1 MGRKAPQNKNTLKQ
15 DSKKEKSNK
24 MFEYPED
31 LKYTNSHEYIRLED
45 DIATVGI
52 TAFAIDQ
59 LGDIVFLDLP
69 TVGTKVEKGQT
80 FGTIESVKA
89 VEDIYSPV
97 TGTVIEANTDLIDE
111 PENIT
116 QDPYGASW
124 LLKVSIE
131 NKDELGDTM
140 SAHEYRDKVEGS

>member
-1 MGRKAPQNKNTLKQ
+1 
-15 DSKKEKSNK
+15 

-45 DIATVGI
+45 DLATVGI

-69 TVGTKVEKGQT
+69 EVGTRVEKGQT

-97 TGTVIEANTDLIDE
+97 TGTVIEANTALVDE
-111 PENIT
+111 PEIIGN
-116 QDPYGASW
+116 DPYGVSW
-124 LLKVSIE
+124 LLKVNIE
-131 NKDELGDTM
+131 NLEELSDTM
-140 SAHEYRDKVEGS
+140 SASEYCDKVEG

>member
-1 MGRKAPQNKNTLKQ
+1 
-15 DSKKEKSNK
+15 

-45 DIATVGI
+45 DTAIVGI

-69 TVGTKVEKGQT
+69 EVGTRVEKGQT

-89 VEDIYSPV
+89 VEDIYSPI
-97 TGTVIEANTDLIDE
+97 TGTVMEANTGLVDE
-111 PENIT
+111 PENIGN
-116 QDPYGASW
+116 DPYGASW
-124 LLKVSIE
+124 LLKVNLEDVS
-131 NKDELGDTM
+131 ELDGTM
-140 SAHEYRDKVEGS
+140 SASEYRSKVEGQ

>member
-1 MGRKAPQNKNTLKQ
+1 
-15 DSKKEKSNK
+15 
-24 MFEYPED
+24 MFDYPED
-31 LKYTNSHEYIRLED
+31 LKYTNSHEYIRLKD

-59 LGDIVFLDLP
+59 LGDIVFLDSP
-69 TVGTKVEKGQT
+69 EVGTRVEKGQT

-97 TGTVIEANTDLIDE
+97 TGTVIEANTALVDE

-116 QDPYGASW
+116 QDPYGVSW
-124 LLKVSIE
+124 LLKVSLE
-131 NKDELGDTM
+131 NISELSDTM
-140 SAHEYRDKVEGS
+140 SASEYRDKVEGN

>member
-1 MGRKAPQNKNTLKQ
+1 
-15 DSKKEKSNK
+15 
-24 MFEYPED
+24 MFEYPDD

-45 DIATVGI
+45 DTATVGI

-69 TVGTKVEKGQT
+69 EVGTRVEKGQT

-97 TGTVIEANTDLIDE
+97 TGTVMESNTSLVDE
-111 PENIT
+111 PEIIGK
-116 QDPYGASW
+116 DPYGASW
-124 LLKVSIE
+124 LLKVNIE
-131 NKDELGDTM
+131 DVGELDGTM
-140 SAHEYRDKVEGS
+140 SASEYRSKVEGS

>member
-1 MGRKAPQNKNTLKQ
+1 
-15 DSKKEKSNK
+15 
-24 MFEYPED
+24 MFEYPDD

-45 DIATVGI
+45 DTATVGI

-69 TVGTKVEKGQT
+69 EVGTRVEKGQT

-97 TGTVIEANTDLIDE
+97 TGTVMESNTALVDE
-111 PENIT
+111 PEIIGN
-116 QDPYGASW
+116 DPYGASW
-124 LLKVSIE
+124 LLKVNIE
-131 NKDELGDTM
+131 DVGELDGTM
-140 SAHEYRDKVEGS
+140 SASEYRSKVEGS

>member
-1 MGRKAPQNKNTLKQ
+1 
-15 DSKKEKSNK
+15 
-24 MFEYPED
+24 MFEYPDD

-45 DIATVGI
+45 DTATVGI

-69 TVGTKVEKGQT
+69 EVGTRVEKGQT

-97 TGTVIEANTDLIDE
+97 TGTVMESNMALVDE
-111 PENIT
+111 PEIIGK
-116 QDPYGASW
+116 DPYGASW
-124 LLKVSIE
+124 LLKVNIE
-131 NKDELGDTM
+131 DVGELDGTM
-140 SAHEYRDKVEGS
+140 SASEYRSKVEGS

>member
-1 MGRKAPQNKNTLKQ
+1 
-15 DSKKEKSNK
+15 
-24 MFEYPED
+24 MFEYPDD

-45 DIATVGI
+45 DTATVGI

-69 TVGTKVEKGQT
+69 EVGTRVEKGQT

-97 TGTVIEANTDLIDE
+97 TGTVMESNTALVDD
-111 PENIT
+111 PEIIGN
-116 QDPYGASW
+116 DPYGASW
-124 LLKVSIE
+124 LLKVNIE
-131 NKDELGDTM
+131 DAAELAGTM
-140 SAHEYRDKVEGS
+140 SASEYRSKVEGS

>member
-1 MGRKAPQNKNTLKQ
+1 
-15 DSKKEKSNK
+15 
-24 MFEYPED
+24 MFTYPED

-45 DIATVGI
+45 DVATVGI

-69 TVGTKVEKGQT
+69 EVGTRVEKGQT

-97 TGTVIEANTDLIDE
+97 TGTVIEANTSLVGE
-111 PENIT
+111 PEVIGN
-116 QDPYGASW
+116 DPYGASW
-124 LLKVSIE
+124 LLKVNIE
-131 NKDELGDTM
+131 NLEELSDTM
-140 SAHEYRDKVEGS
+140 SASEYRDKVEG

>member
-1 MGRKAPQNKNTLKQ
+1 
-15 DSKKEKSNK
+15 
-24 MFEYPED
+24 MFEYPKD

-45 DIATVGI
+45 NIATIGI

-59 LGDIVFLDLP
+59 LGDVVFLDLP
-69 TVGTKVEKGQT
+69 EVGAKVEKGQT

-97 TGTVIEANTDLIDE
+97 TGTVIESNTGLVDE
-111 PENIT
+111 PENISA
-116 QDPYGASW
+116 DPYGAAW

-131 NKDELGDTM
+131 DESELNETL
-140 SAHEYRDKVEGS
+140 SASEYSEKVEGK

>member
-1 MGRKAPQNKNTLKQ
+1 
-15 DSKKEKSNK
+15 

-31 LKYTNSHEYIRLED
+31 LKYTNSHEYIRLYENV
-45 DIATVGI
+45 ATIGI

-69 TVGTKVEKGQT
+69 EVGTKVEKGQT

-97 TGTVIEANTDLIDE
+97 TGTVIEANTNLVDE
-111 PENIT
+111 PENISS
-116 QDPYGASW
+116 DPYGAAW

-131 NKDELGDTM
+131 DESDFNDAL
-140 SAHEYRDKVEGS
+140 SASEYSEKVEGK

>member
-1 MGRKAPQNKNTLKQ
+1 
-15 DSKKEKSNK
+15 

-31 LKYTNSHEYIRLED
+31 LKYTNSHEYIRLENNV
-45 DIATVGI
+45 ATVGI

-69 TVGTKVEKGQT
+69 EAGTKVEKGQT

-97 TGTVIEANTDLIDE
+97 TGTVIEANTTLVDE
-111 PENIT
+111 PENIAA
-116 QDPYGASW
+116 DPYGASW

-131 NKDELGDTM
+131 DESELSDTL
-140 SAHEYRDKVEGS
+140 SASAYSEKVEGK

>member
-1 MGRKAPQNKNTLKQ
+1 
-15 DSKKEKSNK
+15 

-31 LKYTNSHEYIRLED
+31 LKYTNSHEYIRLENNV
-45 DIATVGI
+45 ATVGI

-69 TVGTKVEKGQT
+69 EVGTKVEKGQT

-97 TGTVIEANTDLIDE
+97 TGTVVETNTDLVDA

-116 QDPYGASW
+116 TDLYGASW
-124 LLKVSIE
+124 LLKVNIE
-131 NKDELGDTM
+131 DASELNDTL
-140 SAHEYRDKVEGS
+140 SAQNYREQVEGK

>member
-1 MGRKAPQNKNTLKQ
+1 
-15 DSKKEKSNK
+15 

-31 LKYTNSHEYIRLED
+31 LKYTNSHEYIRLEED
-45 DIATVGI
+45 LATVGI

-69 TVGTKVEKGQT
+69 EVGTRVEKGQT

-97 TGTVIEANTDLIDE
+97 TGTVIESNTALVDE
-111 PENIT
+111 PEVIGN
-116 QDPYGASW
+116 DPYGVLVA
-124 LLKVSIE
+124 
-131 NKDELGDTM
+131 
-140 SAHEYRDKVEGS
+140 

>member
-1 MGRKAPQNKNTLKQ
+1 
-15 DSKKEKSNK
+15 

-45 DIATVGI
+45 YVATVGI

-69 TVGTKVEKGQT
+69 EVGTRVEKGQT

-97 TGTVIEANTDLIDE
+97 TGTVIEANTALVDE
-111 PENIT
+111 PEVIGN
-116 QDPYGASW
+116 DPYGASW
-124 LLKVSIE
+124 LLKVNIE
-131 NKDELGDTM
+131 NLEELSDTM
-140 SAHEYRDKVEGS
+140 SATEYRGKVEG

>member
-1 MGRKAPQNKNTLKQ
+1 
-15 DSKKEKSNK
+15 
-24 MFEYPED
+24 MFEYPDD
-31 LKYTNSHEYIRLED
+31 LKYTNSHEYIRVEN

-69 TVGTKVEKGQT
+69 EVGTRVEKGQT

-89 VEDIYSPV
+89 VEDIYAPV
-97 TGTVIEANTDLIDE
+97 TGTVIEANTALVDD

-116 QDPYGASW
+116 QDPYGTSW
-124 LLKVSIE
+124 LIKVNLEAS
-131 NKDELGDTM
+131 DDLSDSM
-140 SAHEYRDKVEGS
+140 SASEYRHKVEGK

>member
-1 MGRKAPQNKNTLKQ
+1 
-15 DSKKEKSNK
+15 
-24 MFEYPED
+24 MFDYPED
-31 LKYTNSHEYIRLED
+31 LKYTNSHEYIRLDD

-69 TVGTKVEKGQT
+69 EVGTRVEKGQT

-97 TGTVIEANTDLIDE
+97 TGTVIEANTALVDE
-111 PENIT
+111 PENII
-116 QDPYGASW
+116 QDPYGISW
-124 LLKVSIE
+124 LLKVSLE
-131 NKDELGDTM
+131 NISELSDTM
-140 SAHEYRDKVEGS
+140 SASEYRDQVEGN

>member
-1 MGRKAPQNKNTLKQ
+1 
-15 DSKKEKSNK
+15 

-31 LKYTNSHEYIRLED
+31 LKYTNSHEYIRLENN
-45 DIATVGI
+45 IATVGI

-69 TVGTKVEKGQT
+69 EVGTKVEKGQT

-97 TGTVIEANTDLIDE
+97 TGTVVEANTALVDD
-111 PENIT
+111 PENIAT
-116 QDPYGASW
+116 DPYGASW
-124 LLKVSIE
+124 LLKVNIE
-131 NKDELGDTM
+131 DESELSDTL
-140 SAHEYRDKVEGS
+140 SANEYSEKVEGK

>member
-1 MGRKAPQNKNTLKQ
+1 
-15 DSKKEKSNK
+15 

-31 LKYTNSHEYIRLED
+31 LKYTNSHEYIRMED

-69 TVGTKVEKGQT
+69 EIGAKVEKGQT

-97 TGTVIEANTDLIDE
+97 TGTVIDANTALIDL
-111 PENIT
+111 PENIGN
-116 QDPYGASW
+116 DPYGQSW
-124 LLKVSIE
+124 LLKVNIE
-131 NKDELGDTM
+131 DLNELDGTM
-140 SAHEYRDKVEGS
+140 SASEYRSKVEGI

>member
-1 MGRKAPQNKNTLKQ
+1 
-15 DSKKEKSNK
+15 

-45 DIATVGI
+45 NVATVGI

-69 TVGTKVEKGQT
+69 EVGTKVEKGQT

-97 TGTVIEANTDLIDE
+97 TGTVVEANTALIDA

-116 QDPYGASW
+116 TDPYGASW
-124 LLKVSIE
+124 LLKVNIE
-131 NKDELGDTM
+131 DESELNDTL
-140 SAHEYRDKVEGS
+140 SAQNYREQVEGK